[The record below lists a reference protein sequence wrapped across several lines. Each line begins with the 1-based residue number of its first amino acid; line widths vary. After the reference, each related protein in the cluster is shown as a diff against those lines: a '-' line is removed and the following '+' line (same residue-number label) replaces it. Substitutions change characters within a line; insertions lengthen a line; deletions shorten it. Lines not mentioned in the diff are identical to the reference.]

1 MVIVFVS
8 AKLVFDFEIPSRI
21 IECAAAFPLG
31 NFFYF
36 DDHLLPSLRYDFG
49 G

>member
-8 AKLVFDFEIPSRI
+8 TKLVLDFEIPSRI
-21 IECAAAFPLG
+21 IECAEAFPLG

-36 DDHLLPSLRYDFG
+36 DDTFAS
-49 G
+49 